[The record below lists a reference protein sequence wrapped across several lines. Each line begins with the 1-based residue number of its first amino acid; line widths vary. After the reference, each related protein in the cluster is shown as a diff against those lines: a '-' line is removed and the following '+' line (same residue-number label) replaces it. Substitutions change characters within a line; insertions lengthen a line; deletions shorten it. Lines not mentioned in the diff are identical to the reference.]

1 VTNILKPWVDT
12 RWFTKESCIRG
23 DYAHECVSSY
33 LLDEMMTVS
42 MPEHDVYFKSFQK
55 FEHRIKKVVLVEKRI
70 ADHDLGFC
78 GQPDLV
84 FVDVDDM
91 LVLLDWKTSTAVM
104 KYYPIQ
110 LGGYSILLKTQE
122 NISVDKLMVVRLR
135 NEEAKK
141 PLVNVYS
148 VSEMERLFK
157 NQLEL
162 FKLLWGN
169 SWKNK

>member
-1 VTNILKPWVDT
+1 
-12 RWFTKESCIRG
+12 
-23 DYAHECVSSY
+23 
-33 LLDEMMTVS
+33 
-42 MPEHDVYFKSFQK
+42 
-55 FEHRIKKVVLVEKRI
+55 
-70 ADHDLGFC
+70 
-78 GQPDLV
+78 
-84 FVDVDDM
+84 
-91 LVLLDWKTSTAVM
+91 
-104 KYYPIQ
+104 
-110 LGGYSILLKTQE
+110 
-122 NISVDKLMVVRLR
+122 MVVRLR